1 MNKLN
6 IIFYFTD
13 QQRADTCGCFG
24 QPLHITPNLDALA
37 GEGVKFDYA
46 FTPQPVCG
54 PCRALFQ
61 TGRYPTDTGCF
72 RNNIMLPQTVK
83 TLANYIEEAGYET
96 AYIGK
101 WHLASD
107 GELEQPPVIDH
118 ATTAIPL
125 HLRGGY
131 TGFWRASDVLEF
143 TSHGYDGYVF
153 DEHDKRI
160 DFSGYRVDCIT
171 DFALDYLDTW
181 DGDKP
186 FFMTISHIEPHH
198 QNDRKHYEGPD
209 GSKQRFQD
217 FILPGDLQALGGD
230 ARDEYPDYLGACA
243 SLDENLGRLV
253 EKLKRKKI
261 YDNTVI
267 IFASDHGSHFRTRN
281 LDDHLNGYDDYKRSC
296 HDACLRVPL
305 VIRGGSFQGGIAVD
319 QLVSTESLP
328 KTILALAGVDVKDAM
343 IGENLLDVVTGTSE
357 NRVNE
362 VYAQISES
370 RVGRVIRTVDYTYS
384 VYAPGINGG
393 AAASARV
400 YEDDFLYDL
409 KQDPY
414 QLTNLIADPAYAS
427 VKKRLRERLL
437 AWIEKSEGCRPV
449 IED

>member
-1 MNKLN
+1 LNKLN

-400 YEDDFLYDL
+400 YADDFLYDL

-414 QLTNLIADPAYAS
+414 QLTNLIADPAYAA

>member
-54 PCRALFQ
+54 PSRALFQ

-181 DGDKP
+181 DEDKP

-343 IGENLLDVVTGTSE
+343 IGENLLDVVTGSSE

>member
-198 QNDRKHYEGPD
+198 QNDRKHYEGPN

-400 YEDDFLYDL
+400 YADDFLYDL